1 MIKFE
6 KNGGG
11 YTKNS
16 NKGANT
22 DINRPLTR
30 ENFLKYLKKQKTYD
44 IIGSIRGAI
53 DPDSRE
59 KKIWAHEIKNCVTVY
74 FFSWTGGNS
83 SFLFVFRRKTIS
95 EERKREW
102 LWNVVEYI

>member
-6 KNGGG
+6 KNRGGG

-22 DINRPLTR
+22 DINRPLMR
-30 ENFLKYLKKQKTYD
+30 GNFLKYLKKQETYD
-44 IIGSIRGAI
+44 IIGTIRGAV

-74 FFSWTGGNS
+74 FFLMDG
-83 SFLFVFRRKTIS
+83 RQ
-95 EERKREW
+95 
-102 LWNVVEYI
+102 

>member
-6 KNGGG
+6 KYRGGG

-30 ENFLKYLKKQKTYD
+30 EKFLKYLKKQESYD
-44 IIGSIRGAI
+44 IIDTIRGAV

-83 SFLFVFRRKTIS
+83 SFFVCFPAKNHLRGKEKRTVLERR
-95 EERKREW
+95 
-102 LWNVVEYI
+102 